1 MSHILIYINGHPICP
16 ECYGD
21 NFITDLFH
29 DEIYCSECGLVVRD
43 NTITDIR
50 TGQYLQEKQDTL
62 DAEIK
67 NYLKSHPDYDC

>member
-29 DEIYCSECGLVVRD
+29 DETYCSKCGLMLKD
-43 NTITDIR
+43 NSISDIR
-50 TGQYLQEKQDTL
+50 THTYLKNRQDTL
-62 DAEIK
+62 DQQIK
-67 NYLKSHPDYDC
+67 EHIKTQH